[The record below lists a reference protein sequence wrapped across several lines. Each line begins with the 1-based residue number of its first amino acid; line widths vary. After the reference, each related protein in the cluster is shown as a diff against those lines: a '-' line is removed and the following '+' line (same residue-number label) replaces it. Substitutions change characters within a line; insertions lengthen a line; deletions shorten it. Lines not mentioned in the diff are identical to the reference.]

1 MDNMSKKTSFRMMV
15 MLLAVLVCLSFMP
28 VFDGAV
34 SAKSAGEKV
43 AEKAQDDSE
52 IKAAETAQGTQF
64 KTASAAQKILNSK
77 QKTKVGKKSDKSF
90 NKAIAKQSKFGASS
104 DPSLLTVSSPDAN
117 GIVRVQGNINSSN
130 IPEEYKPY
138 VVYDKV
144 YVDDLYTVERDIRIK
159 YNEHHDRY
167 EKLFC
172 RLSHDSSYV

>member
-1 MDNMSKKTSFRMMV
+1 MDNMSKKTSFRVMV

-52 IKAAETAQGTQF
+52 IKAAETAKGTQF

-90 NKAIAKQSKFGASS
+90 NKAIAK
-104 DPSLLTVSSPDAN
+104 LL
-117 GIVRVQGNINSSN
+117 
-130 IPEEYKPY
+130 YKMRG
-138 VVYDKV
+138 K
-144 YVDDLYTVERDIRIK
+144 K
-159 YNEHHDRY
+159 
-167 EKLFC
+167 
-172 RLSHDSSYV
+172 